1 MENLPAVITEEPTP
15 MGRGPVGP
23 SGGGSSRDHVWTMTT
38 RPSVSWEKAGPEE
51 AKALG
56 RGDLT
61 LQLLAV
67 RRKSGLQDPGLQ
79 QTLRGQLRLLE
90 NDSREMARV
99 LGELSA
105 RLLSIHSDQDRIVVT
120 FKTFEEI
127 WKFSTYHALGFTHHC
142 LANLLMDQAFWLL
155 SPSEEEETA
164 IQVHVDE
171 NALRLTHESLLVQEG
186 GLLGSPRTPSMTP
199 WVAL

>member
-1 MENLPAVITEEPTP
+1 MACV
-15 MGRGPVGP
+15 
-23 SGGGSSRDHVWTMTT
+23 
-38 RPSVSWEKAGPEE
+38 
-51 AKALG
+51 
-56 RGDLT
+56 
-61 LQLLAV
+61 
-67 RRKSGLQDPGLQ
+67 
-79 QTLRGQLRLLE
+79 LR
-90 NDSREMARV
+90 
-99 LGELSA
+99 ELSA

-171 NALRLTHESLLVQEG
+171 KALRLTHESLLVQEG
-186 GLLGSPRTPSMTP
+186 PFFVLCPDHHVRVMMGPRDAGNGPQAGFGGSPGRGGPGSRLFTTEPQRVLRGGGRGSRPGAFDSVSLVGT
-199 WVAL
+199 